1 MKLYC
6 HPVSTTSRPVLL
18 FAAEHDLAL
27 ELQPI
32 DLFAGEHLQPAFA
45 AVNPSLQVPVLD
57 DEGFLLSES
66 SAILKYLADKTD
78 SPAYP
83 TEARARARV
92 HERMD
97 WFNTQLARELCY
109 GLVYPQLFA
118 HFRRPDAAAQA
129 GCIAW
134 GRDKALHWLGILD
147 EQLLGPRRSY
157 LCGERISL
165 ADYLGAEMLVLGEAI
180 GLDYARW
187 RNVDRWLAAMK
198 SRPHWARIHADFE
211 AMLVKPMAGGEFLRF

>member
-1 MKLYC
+1 VKLYC
-6 HPVSTTSRPVLL
+6 HPLSTTSRPVLL

-27 ELQPI
+27 ELRPI
-32 DLFAGEHLQPAFA
+32 DLSKGEQLQPAFA

-57 DEGFLLSES
+57 DGGFVLCES
-66 SAILKYLADKTD
+66 SAILKYLADKTG

-83 TEARARARV
+83 TEPRARARV

-97 WFNTQLARELCY
+97 WFNTQLSRELCH
-109 GLVYPQLFA
+109 GLVYPQLLP
-118 HFRRPDAAAQA
+118 HCKRPDAAAQA

-134 GRDKALHWLGILD
+134 GREKALHWLAILD
-147 EQLLGPRRSY
+147 EHLIGPRRSY

-165 ADYLGAEMLVLGEAI
+165 ADYLGVEMLVLGESI

-198 SRPHWARIHADFE
+198 SRPHWARVHTDCETLQPRPPAD
-211 AMLVKPMAGGEFLRF
+211 GEFVRW